1 MLNTN
6 LVYNGSSELVLKNIE
21 DNSIDLVVTSP
32 PYDDLRK
39 YLAEKSTWNFHMFQC
54 IADELIRTLKDGGV
68 IVWNVN
74 DKTEGGSETGTSF
87 KQALYFM
94 EHGLKLNDTMVWQ
107 KPNPMP
113 CIWNNKCRY
122 TQSFEFMFVLSK
134 GTPKTFNPIM
144 RKCKSGGKH
153 YKSTMRNGGGE
164 NGTRELDYFINS
176 HQVDYNVWNIATARN
191 SKYFEIDGE
200 LMIHPAVYP
209 YELPYK
215 HIQTWTNQGDVVLD
229 PFAGSGT
236 TLLAARDLNRKYIG
250 IEMSE
255 KYHKMINIRLE
266 TDFPYLK
273 DRNDTLVSDEYFLW

>member
-1 MLNTN
+1 MLDTN

-21 DNSIDLVVTSP
+21 DNSVDLIVTSP

-39 YLAEKSTWNFHMFQC
+39 YLAEKSTWNFHMFQS

-74 DKTEGGSETGTSF
+74 DKTEGGSETGTGF

-94 EHGLKLNDTMVWQ
+94 ERGLKLNDTMVWT
-107 KPNPMP
+107 KPNPCP
-113 CIWNNKCRY
+113 SFDHLPRY
-122 TQSFEFMFVLSK
+122 TQSFEYMYIFSK
-134 GTPKTFNPIM
+134 GTPKTFNPAMIQ
-144 RKCKSGGKH
+144 CKFDSRH
-153 YKSTMRNGGGE
+153 DKSTMRNGGGE
-164 NGTRELDYFINS
+164 YGTRDLDYIVNS
-176 HQVDYNVWNIATARN
+176 HQVDYNVWEIAVAPN
-191 SKYFEIDGE
+191 KKSFEVDGE
-200 LMIHPAVYP
+200 QLKHSAVFP
-209 YELPYK
+209 YELPYR
-215 HIQTWTNQGDVVLD
+215 HIQTWTNEGDVVLD

-266 TDFPYLK
+266 TDFPISNERGYDLPAE
-273 DRNDTLVSDEYFLW
+273 EYALW